1 MNESQMN
8 ELKWMNWKSK
18 QHNAFWEIIFEPVC
32 ARKGTFVL
40 KIFKM
45 DNFGMKHE
53 EVEGKYTSD

>member
-1 MNESQMN
+1 MN

-18 QHNAFWEIIFEPVC
+18 QHSAFWEIIFEPVC
-32 ARKGTFVL
+32 ARKNTFVL

-45 DNFGMKHE
+45 DFFGMKHE